1 MRKAMMAVPMLL
13 AVCATAHAAGLPQAD
28 GAEIAR
34 VITAQ
39 IDAFRHDD
47 ATAAFAL
54 ASPGIRQKFGDSA
67 HFLDAVRQAY
77 PQVYRPRSFH
87 FQDLTAEDG
96 AVTQKVE
103 VVGPDGALV
112 TAVYDLEHESDGTWR
127 ISGCS
132 LLKSA
137 LQET

>member
-1 MRKAMMAVPMLL
+1 MRGAAAALVL
-13 AVCATAHAAGLPQAD
+13 ALGTWGAAQAADLAPAD
-28 GAEIAR
+28 GTEIDR

-54 ASPGIRQKFGDSA
+54 ASPGIQHKFGDST
-67 HFLDAVRQAY
+67 HFIDAVRQAY
-77 PQVYRPRSFH
+77 PQVYRPRSFR
-87 FQDLTAEDG
+87 FSALKDEG
-96 AVTQKVE
+96 GSVTQRVE

-112 TAVYDLEHESDGTWR
+112 TAVYDLEHEADGSWR

-132 LLKSA
+132 LVRSGLE
-137 LQET
+137 ET